1 MSDLMSDLAARPAR
15 PVPVAATQA
24 RYRRKWAAVV
34 AALLLTFPLGGA
46 AHAQLLAEVM
56 TVTAIQVQ
64 FNGAVSFPRGTLRA
78 TGAGVDAIVR
88 RIEGHSA
95 WTEWEAYTLGGVATS
110 LAGAIDHQVSTAYA
124 VAGYFEQSRSQHSA
138 QGPLGPETHTRIVYS
153 GPEGG
158 QRLLYFVRAGQEVVW
173 LTTRSR

>member
-24 RYRRKWAAVV
+24 RYRRRWAAVE
-34 AALLLTFPLGGA
+34 AALLLTFPLGGS

-56 TVTAIQVQ
+56 AVTAIQAQ

-78 TGAGVDAIVR
+78 TGAGVDGIVR

-110 LAGAIDHQVSTAYA
+110 LAGAIDHQV
-124 VAGYFEQSRSQHSA
+124 
-138 QGPLGPETHTRIVYS
+138 
-153 GPEGG
+153 
-158 QRLLYFVRAGQEVVW
+158 
-173 LTTRSR
+173 